1 MERVQVMLPTEMVGF
16 LSNNIVFHGVS
27 LSEAIRQCI
36 RDKMTVS
43 QKSLQVVEKPPKP
56 PTAREQK
63 EREETL
69 KKLGR
74 ARDLQGY
81 TNKDMQGRFYTW
93 EREVAYKRFRS
104 EPSHVEAE
112 LMLRRQWAYEKAGFP
127 VPPLDEDQINFW
139 VREFTN
145 EQAQTEA
152 WLEQQERMHNHEN
165 H

>member
-1 MERVQVMLPTEMVGF
+1 MRINLYIREPMGAYIQKESQRLG
-16 LSNNIVFHGVS
+16 
-27 LSEAIRQCI
+27 LSEAEFIRSCVTTHMAS
-36 RDKMTVS
+36 D
-43 QKSLQVVEKPPKP
+43 KSLQVVEKPPKP

-74 ARDLQGY
+74 ARDPQGY

-112 LMLRRQWAYEKAGFP
+112 LMLRRQRAYEKAGFP

-139 VREFTN
+139 IREFTN